1 MTRSQKKG
9 NRWADHYTRRAQK
22 ENFPARSV
30 YKLQEIQKKQPVIGP
45 GDRVLDLGC
54 APGSW
59 LLYAAQLIGAKGQV
73 VGVDLKPVTQAL
85 PENVHVR
92 QQDAFA
98 LCDPDSDQSDGRFH
112 VVLSDMAPDT
122 TGSKHVDAA
131 RSAGLSEA
139 ALAVACR
146 VLVPGGNFV
155 CKIFQG
161 PDFKAFTEA
170 VRAEFS
176 AMKIFKPQS
185 SRKAS
190 REIFVIGL
198 GKKQEAV
205 CQDTANGRP

>member
-9 NRWADHYTRRAQK
+9 NRWADHYTKRARK
-22 ENFPARSV
+22 EKFPARSV
-30 YKLQEIQKKQPVIGP
+30 YKLQEIQRKHPVIQP
-45 GDRVLDLGC
+45 GNRVLDLGC

-59 LLYAAQLIGAKGQV
+59 LLYAAQLVGDRGRV
-73 VGVDLKPVTQAL
+73 VGIDLQAVTRAL
-85 PENVHVR
+85 PANVCVR

-98 LCDPDSDQSDGRFH
+98 LCDPDGGRTDEHFT
-112 VVLSDMAPDT
+112 VVLSDMAPAT
-122 TGSKHVDAA
+122 TGAKHVDAA

-170 VRAEFS
+170 VRGEFS
-176 AMKIFKPQS
+176 TMKIFKPQS